1 MCQCGS
7 AQKDVRILTLDV
19 GHEALVL
26 GEVVD
31 ETLQGTAN
39 HGVLAH
45 ENDTLATERLADLV
59 HLLGRD
65 IVDGDDEDA
74 LVLLEENLEL
84 AEVGDLVF
92 FLAPHYDRFDTIGSL
107 RTYCWFVD

>member
-1 MCQCGS
+1 MCQYAG
-7 AQKDVRILTLDV
+7 AQTGVLIRTLDV

-31 ETLQGTAN
+31 ETLQSTAN
-39 HGVLAH
+39 HGILAH
-45 ENDTLATERLADLV
+45 ENDTMAAERLADLV

-74 LVLLEENLEL
+74 LVLLEEVLEL

-107 RTYCWFVD
+107 RTYCCFVD